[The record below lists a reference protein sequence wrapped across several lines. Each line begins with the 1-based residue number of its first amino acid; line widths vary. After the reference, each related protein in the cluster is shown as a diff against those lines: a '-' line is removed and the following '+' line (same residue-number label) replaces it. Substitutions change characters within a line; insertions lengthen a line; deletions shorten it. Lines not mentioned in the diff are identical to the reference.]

1 MLSKYLEAGK
11 IVGTHGVRGEMRVQ
25 PWSDD
30 SFLIKF
36 KTFYLDKQGNEK
48 MDVISIKNHG
58 NVCLL
63 KAKGV
68 DDIAVAETYRNKIIY
83 IDRADAKLEKG
94 QYFISDIIG
103 CTAYNV
109 ETNEILGEI
118 SDVSKTGA
126 NDVWHIKKDGNEYFV
141 ANVPEFIKEVD
152 IGKGTVKISV
162 IKGMF
167 DDED

>member
-48 MDVISIKNHG
+48 IDVISIKNHG

-63 KAKGV
+63 KANGV

-103 CTAYNV
+103 CTAYNI

-126 NDVWHIKKDGNEYFV
+126 NDVWHIKKDGREYLIPAIDEV
-141 ANVPEFIKEVD
+141 IVEVD
-152 IGKGTVKISV
+152 IDNQTAV
-162 IKGMF
+162 IKPLKGIF